1 MAFDSRVRYR
11 IATVSEPLLPYI
23 DIPDLPLPFLQHVPL
38 LGRFVDPAHPPAL
51 HKFGLLVA
59 TGVYLGSVLA
69 MRHARDR
76 RLDEKK
82 MSDFIFWVLVG
93 GFICAHVLDVVFYY
107 PQKLLKDPLSLLR
120 IWESLSSFGGF
131 TGAAIGALA
140 WRFHH
145 RASILAYV
153 DTVGS
158 AFPLA
163 WCFGRAGCSLAHDH
177 PGRVS
182 DAWLAVR
189 WPGVVGRYDLGLIE
203 FSLTI
208 PLAIYFW
215 WSWRKGP
222 RPVGFYTGIMCAY
235 YAPVRFL
242 LDFFRAEEHGGLV
255 GGDPRYGGLTP
266 AQWGCFGLFALGLW
280 FIKISK
286 QQGAEPPPPAPEDG
300 EDDDVEDERPAAKR
314 A

>member
-1 MAFDSRVRYR
+1 MRYPS
-11 IATVSEPLLPYI
+11 ATVSEPLLPYI

-59 TGVYLGSVLA
+59 TGVYLGSVVS

-82 MSDFIFWVLVG
+82 MSDFIFWVLIA
-93 GFICAHVLDVVFYY
+93 GFVSAHVLDVVFYY
-107 PQKLLKDPLSLLR
+107 PQKLLRDPLSLLR

-140 WRFHH
+140 WRLYH
-145 RASILAYV
+145 RERILPYV

-163 WCFGRAGCSLAHDH
+163 WVFGRAGCSVAHDH

-182 DAWLAVR
+182 DAWYAVR
-189 WPGVVGRYDLGLIE
+189 WPGVVGRYDLGLYE
-203 FSLTI
+203 LFLTI
-208 PLAIYFW
+208 PLALYVA

-222 RPVGFYTGIMCAY
+222 KPVGFYTGVMCVY

-242 LDFFRAEEHGGLV
+242 LDFFRAEENGGLV

-266 AQWGCFGLFALGLW
+266 AQWGCFGLFALGLA
-280 FIKISK
+280 FLRASRR
-286 QQGAEPPPPAPEDG
+286 QGAEPPPVEG
-300 EDDDVEDERPAAKR
+300 EGDDDVEDERPAAKR